1 MARRPPFPMNVTDQ
15 QAPHLPREQVPE
27 DPEGRRLAPTSSRP
41 VGLLFVVLLAL
52 LLGQTAHEA
61 LGVGSDR
68 LDPLFD
74 TWIHDLLMLA
84 AATLCIAR
92 GITYRWERAAWLLV
106 GAGLAAYAL
115 GDVIW
120 TGFFSDDDPAPFP
133 TVADAFWLAWFPL
146 GFAGL
151 ALLVRARIARFEI
164 HQWIDGIAVALLVAT
179 PGVALVLEPIIV
191 ESEGSTL
198 AKAITMAYPI
208 GDIVMLGAAI
218 GVFALTGWRPGR
230 AWVLLALGL
239 ALFVGVDSVYS
250 VQTIEETYVEG
261 VYDFIWPAGAL
272 LIAFAAWQEP
282 RRHGEVR
289 QYGWRAIALP
299 ILCQVFAIAIQ
310 VYAFLYGMPEGE
322 RLLTVAV
329 LVIVIVQVVVTRPR
343 PGADPAGRTEPG

>member
-1 MARRPPFPMNVTDQ
+1 MSIAHQ
-15 QAPHLPREQVPE
+15 QASAEAKPIPE
-27 DPEGRRLAPTSSRP
+27 DPEGRRLAPTSPRP
-41 VGLLFVVLLAL
+41 VAPAFALLLVL
-52 LLGQTAHEA
+52 LLGQTAHET
-61 LGVGSDR
+61 LGWGGDR
-68 LDPLFD
+68 LDTLFD
-74 TWIHDLLMLA
+74 SWIHDLLMLA
-84 AATLCIAR
+84 AAGLCMAR
-92 GITYRWERAAWLLV
+92 GVAYRWERAAWLLI
-106 GAGLAAYAL
+106 GSGLLAYAL
-115 GDVIW
+115 GDVVW
-120 TGFFSDDDPAPFP
+120 AVFYSGEDPAPFP
-133 TVADAFWLAWFPL
+133 TISDAFWLAWFPL

-151 ALLVRARIARFEI
+151 ALLVRLRIARFEI
-164 HQWIDGIAVALLVAT
+164 HQWIDGIAVALLIAT
-179 PGVALVLEPIIV
+179 PGVALVLEPIV
-191 ESEGSTL
+191 AESEGGTL

-230 AWVLLALGL
+230 AWVLLAVGL

-272 LIAFAAWQEP
+272 LIAFGAWQEP

-289 QYGWRAIALP
+289 QYGWKAIALP
-299 ILCQVFAIAIQ
+299 MLCQVFAIAIQ

-343 PGADPAGRTEPG
+343 PGGERASPTPGAQA